1 MNNLYAKVKVYHGF
15 LHLAVEDYPGS
26 GTSWRRKT
34 KRKRRISASSIDPTV
49 TRSKLIDDLSRTNKF
64 RSKVTSTDLK
74 QSPCSVPPDQ
84 MDRE

>member
-26 GTSWRRKT
+26 GTSWRIKT
-34 KRKRRISASSIDPTV
+34 KRKRRISASSTDPNV
-49 TRSKLIDDLSRTNKF
+49 ACFKLIDDLSRTNKF
-64 RSKVTSTDLK
+64 RSNVRSMDLK
-74 QSPCSVPPDQ
+74 QSPRSVPRDQ

>member
-1 MNNLYAKVKVYHGF
+1 MNNLYAKVEVYHGF
-15 LHLAVEDYPGS
+15 LHLAVEDYPG
-26 GTSWRRKT
+26 WRRKT

-74 QSPCSVPPDQ
+74 
-84 MDRE
+84 